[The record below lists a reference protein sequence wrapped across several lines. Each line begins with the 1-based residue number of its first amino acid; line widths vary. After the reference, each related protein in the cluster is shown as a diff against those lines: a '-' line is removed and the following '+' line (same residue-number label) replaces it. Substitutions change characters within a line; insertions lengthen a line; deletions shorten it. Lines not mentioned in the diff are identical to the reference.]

1 VIDKGRCSPGE
12 WVAVHGCGGV
22 GLSAIMIAAAMGA
35 QVIAV
40 DLTDEKLAFAKSMG
54 AAAIVNGSKEKV
66 VSAIRDISGG
76 GAHLSIDALGHSA
89 TAMNSVRCLRKRGR
103 HVQVGLML
111 AEHAR
116 APMPM
121 DKVIAHEIEIKGS
134 HGMQAHRYPA
144 MLQMIERGVLQ
155 PQKLVGRHISLD
167 EAPAAL
173 ATMDKFEG
181 TGISVITRF

>member
-1 VIDKGRCSPGE
+1 
-12 WVAVHGCGGV
+12 
-22 GLSAIMIAAAMGA
+22 
-35 QVIAV
+35 
-40 DLTDEKLAFAKSMG
+40 
-54 AAAIVNGSKEKV
+54 
-66 VSAIRDISGG
+66 
-76 GAHLSIDALGHSA
+76 LGHSA

-116 APMPM
+116 APLPM
-121 DKVIAHEIEIKGS
+121 DKIIAHEIEIKGS

-144 MLQMIERGVLQ
+144 MFRMIERGILQ

-173 ATMDKFEG
+173 MAMDKFEG
-181 TGISVITRF
+181 TGITIITP